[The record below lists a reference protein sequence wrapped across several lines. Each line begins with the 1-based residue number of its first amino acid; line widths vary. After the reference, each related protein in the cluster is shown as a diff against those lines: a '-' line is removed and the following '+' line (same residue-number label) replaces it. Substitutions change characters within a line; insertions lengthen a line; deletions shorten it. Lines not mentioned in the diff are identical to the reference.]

1 MLEHLFC
8 GKIGISR
15 RSKLSKFLAR
25 FSVKIIPESR
35 QSYSCASITRA
46 KTGGFPFKP
55 QGEGKGTSN
64 EKRS

>member
-1 MLEHLFC
+1 
-8 GKIGISR
+8 
-15 RSKLSKFLAR
+15 LSKFLAR